1 MAHKRTFGL
10 GTISSIVLTVIQTTH
25 PQWLGNHPWILP
37 FALVCLG
44 ISAILFLLQFGW
56 TQKLVGVAPVTPALE
71 VPAGAPIQAKS
82 EVTAPATATGI
93 GSLTINNHP
102 TQPIPHIAPS
112 LPTEPEEEVEFEL
125 QPRWVDLMY
134 TPHPGEWREVLQPS
148 ASPAIKRAFV
158 VSAVRKVPAV
168 GLKTRGPM
176 EIVAVVN
183 VSSPLDSHHIS
194 QAYWVAKSG
203 YQVRFNAGNRN
214 VAIIGVKVGPL
225 FTSYV
230 NEHRDE
236 AFSMYSTPNRPLGS
250 RFDLPKAGFIRVEI
264 SLFDAHAHRTVAHR
278 KYRVS
283 LDDAEKEFFEETNET
298 RIYETH

>member
-10 GTISSIVLTVIQTTH
+10 GTIASIVLTVIQATH

-56 TQKLVGVAPVTPALE
+56 AQKLAGVAPVTPALE
-71 VPAGAPIQAKS
+71 LPAVAPIRAKS
-82 EVTAPATATGI
+82 EVTAPATATATGI
-93 GSLTINNHP
+93 GSLTINNLP
-102 TQPIPHIAPS
+102 TQAIPRIAPS
-112 LPTEPEEEVEFEL
+112 LPTEPVEEVEFEL
-125 QPRWVDLMY
+125 QPRWLDLIY
-134 TPHPGEWREVLQPS
+134 APQPGEWREILQPS
-148 ASPAIKRAFV
+148 GGPAIKRAFV
-158 VSAVRKVPAV
+158 VTAVRKVPAV

-183 VSSPLDSHHIS
+183 VSSPIESHHIS

-203 YQVRFNAGNRN
+203 YQVKFNAGNRN
-214 VAIIGVKVGPL
+214 VAIIGVKAGPL

-230 NEHRDE
+230 NEHQDE
-236 AFSMYSTPNRPLGS
+236 AFSMYSTPHRPLGP
-250 RFDLPKAGFIRVEI
+250 RFDLPKAGLITAEI
-264 SLFDAHAHRTVAHR
+264 SLFDAHGHRTVAHR

-283 LDDAEKEFFEETNET
+283 FDDADKEFFEETK
-298 RIYETH
+298 